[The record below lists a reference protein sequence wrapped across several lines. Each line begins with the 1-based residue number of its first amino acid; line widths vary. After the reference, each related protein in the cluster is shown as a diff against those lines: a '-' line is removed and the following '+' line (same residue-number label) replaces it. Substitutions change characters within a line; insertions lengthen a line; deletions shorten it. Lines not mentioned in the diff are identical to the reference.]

1 MAFRKAIGGK
11 IAAGGKPGKY
21 GSNIATGGKIRRWAG
36 TIPTAYWKVNGI
48 AASSTTLPDISI
60 AGNGLDGTLG
70 GTVVTS
76 GADSTWNS
84 TTPPGSSQS
93 LRFNGVDNKV
103 VVPYNAKLKPSN
115 TKLSVAMWMYSD
127 QTNKVLL
134 CAEVDAS
141 SGDSGWVFCGVGF
154 NAAGGGGKADVFWN
168 TVSLTGRIWRS
179 STTAVNDNAWHH
191 VVWIY
196 DGSATN
202 EIRTYVDGN
211 LELETGAQS
220 GALTLNDV
228 PLLIGYRRVGGEKY
242 YRYYL
247 DEIAYW
253 TDIALTDSQVKSLY
267 NEGKALNSSAGVQ
280 RG

>member
-1 MAFRKAIGGK
+1 MAFRKAIGGR
-11 IAAGGKPGKY
+11 ITAGGKPGKS
-21 GSNIATGGKIRRWAG
+21 GLNASTGGKVRRWAG

-70 GTVVTS
+70 GTIITS

-93 LRFNGVDNKV
+93 LRLNGTDNKV
-103 VVPYNAKLKPSN
+103 VVPYDAKLKPSN
-115 TKLSVAMWMYSD
+115 TKLSVAMWMNSD
-127 QTNKVLL
+127 QTNKILL
-134 CAEVDAS
+134 CSEVDAA
-141 SGDSGWVFCGVGF
+141 SGDSGWVFCGIGV
-154 NAAGGGGKADVFWN
+154 NASGKADVFWN
-168 TVSLTGRIWRS
+168 STGAAWRS
-179 STTAVNDNAWHH
+179 STTSINDSEWHH
-191 VVWIY
+191 IVWIY
-196 DGSATN
+196 DGAATN

-211 LELETGAQS
+211 LELESAAQS
-220 GALTLNDV
+220 GAFTLNNV
-228 PLLIGYRRVGGEKY
+228 PLLIGYRRAGGAKY

-267 NEGKALNSSAGVQ
+267 NEGKALNSFAGIQ

>member
-84 TTPPGSSQS
+84 NTPPGSSQS
-93 LRFNGVDNKV
+93 LRFNGTDNKV
-103 VVPYNAKLKPSN
+103 VVPYDAKLKPSN
-115 TKLSVAMWMYSD
+115 SKLSIAMWMNSD

-134 CAEVDAS
+134 CAEVDAD

-154 NAAGGGGKADVFWN
+154 NPGGHADVFWN
-168 TVSLTGRIWRS
+168 STGAGTPTWRS
-179 STTAVNDNAWHH
+179 STTAISDNEWHH
-191 VVWIY
+191 IVWTY
-196 DGSATN
+196 DMSATN
-202 EIRTYVDGN
+202 EIKTYVDGN
-211 LELETGAQS
+211 LELESDAQS

-228 PLLIGYRRVGGEKY
+228 PLLIGYRRKFGIKY
-242 YRYYL
+242 YKYYL